1 MDYLPKG
8 EGIPKQFGG
17 FNVTVKQ
24 ITEKSD
30 FVETVLSI
38 TNGKVRKHFSF
49 FLIQCIFLFSP
60 LYRVQKLLTERFL
73 FVYPRYR
80 MLPLHARLHT

>member
-8 EGIPKQFGG
+8 EGISKQFGG

-38 TNGKVRKHFSF
+38 AGGKVRKRFPFFLPNVFFSF
-49 FLIQCIFLFSP
+49 PRC
-60 LYRVQKLLTERFL
+60 TEPKN
-73 FVYPRYR
+73 Y
-80 MLPLHARLHT
+80 